1 MTHRSAQSERW
12 NLVVA
17 IWWFWDGFS
26 DNVTGILE
34 IIDDR
39 MNSKIYQDDLDAN
52 FFGSVVKLGLG
63 NERVLQQDNNL

>member
-26 DNVTGILE
+26 DNATGILE

-52 FFGSVVKLGLG
+52 FLGSVVKLGLG